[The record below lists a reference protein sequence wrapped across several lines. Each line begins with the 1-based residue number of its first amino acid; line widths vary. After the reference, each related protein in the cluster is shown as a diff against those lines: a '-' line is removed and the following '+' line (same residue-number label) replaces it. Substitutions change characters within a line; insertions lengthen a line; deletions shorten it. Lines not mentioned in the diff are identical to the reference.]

1 MFCKKIKLN
10 SFVIIN
16 YYRTMN
22 DNTVILQKLSEDNE
36 TSLQKLYD
44 QYAQMVYQF
53 AFQILK
59 DEAHATEILQDTFLQ
74 LWQSRSKL
82 DHNSNIKTFIY
93 VICRNKCFNRLK
105 EIKRHQ
111 RLFEPLS
118 PQSLYEDFIHDDPL
132 SETEVKEVLELIIC
146 KLPPRQQQIFRL
158 SRFDGLSHN
167 EIAQQ
172 LEISS
177 NTVKNHL
184 VAALKFVKTEFK
196 NNHLLSSLHF
206 PLLFYFFFK

>member
-1 MFCKKIKLN
+1 
-10 SFVIIN
+10 
-16 YYRTMN
+16 MN
-22 DNTVILQKLSEDNE
+22 ENTVILQKLSKSDE
-36 TSLQKLYD
+36 TALQKLYD

-59 DEAHATEILQDTFLQ
+59 DEDHATEILQDTFLQ
-74 LWQSRSKL
+74 LWQSRATL
-82 DHNSNIKTFIY
+82 DHHSNIKTFIY

-105 EIKRHQ
+105 EIKRHL

-118 PQSLYEDFIHDDPL
+118 PHSLYEDFIHDDPL
-132 SETEVKEVLELIIC
+132 SETEVNEILEVIIC

-158 SRFDGLSHN
+158 SRFEGLSHN

-172 LEISS
+172 LAISS

-184 VAALKFVKTEFK
+184 VAALKFVKSEFK